1 MLLALLLS
9 GFFAPPA
16 FAFDVVFE
24 SAGKRVDWHG
34 DYESLGPIF
43 DYFFGSDLGRRA
55 LRITLLTYL
64 DAFELFR
71 LRLLARRFRDEL
83 PNRVANLTFIPG
95 TASRSRTSTSRAF
108 STATD
113 VIVDYSDLVVLNFSG
128 CGKRLYG

>member
-1 MLLALLLS
+1 MAELS
-9 GFFAPPA
+9 SSSSPL
-16 FAFDVVFE
+16 
-24 SAGKRVDWHG
+24 SASAAAS

-83 PNRVANLTFIPG
+83 PNRVASLAFITG
-95 TASRSRTSTSRAF
+95 TASRSTSTSTRAF
-108 STATD
+108 PTD
-113 VIVDYSDLVVLNFSG
+113 VFVDYSDLVVLNFSG
-128 CGKRLYG
+128 CGERLTG

>member
-1 MLLALLLS
+1 MAELS
-9 GFFAPPA
+9 SSSSPL
-16 FAFDVVFE
+16 
-24 SAGKRVDWHG
+24 SASAAAS

-83 PNRVANLTFIPG
+83 PNRVAGLTFITG

-108 STATD
+108 STD
-113 VIVDYSDLVVLNFSG
+113 VFVDYSDLVVLNFSG

>member
-1 MLLALLLS
+1 MAELS
-9 GFFAPPA
+9 SSSPPL
-16 FAFDVVFE
+16 
-24 SAGKRVDWHG
+24 SASAAAS

-83 PNRVANLTFIPG
+83 PNRVASLTFITE
-95 TASRSRTSTSRAF
+95 TASRRTSTSRAF
-108 STATD
+108 PTD
-113 VIVDYSDLVVLNFSG
+113 VFVDYSDLVVLNFPG
-128 CGKRLYG
+128 CGERLTG

>member
-1 MLLALLLS
+1 MAELS
-9 GFFAPPA
+9 SSSSPL
-16 FAFDVVFE
+16 
-24 SAGKRVDWHG
+24 SASAAAS

-83 PNRVANLTFIPG
+83 PNRVANLTFITG
-95 TASRSRTSTSRAF
+95 TASRSTSTSSSRAF
-108 STATD
+108 STD
-113 VIVDYSDLVVLNFSG
+113 VFVDYSDLVVLHFSG
-128 CGKRLYG
+128 CGERLTG

>member
-1 MLLALLLS
+1 MAELS
-9 GFFAPPA
+9 SSSSPL
-16 FAFDVVFE
+16 
-24 SAGKRVDWHG
+24 SASAAAS

-83 PNRVANLTFIPG
+83 PNRVANLTFITG
-95 TASRSRTSTSRAF
+95 TASRSRTSTSRAL
-108 STATD
+108 STD
-113 VIVDYSDLVVLNFSG
+113 VFVDYSDLVVLDFSG
-128 CGKRLYG
+128 CGERLTG

>member
-1 MLLALLLS
+1 MAELS
-9 GFFAPPA
+9 SSSSPL
-16 FAFDVVFE
+16 
-24 SAGKRVDWHG
+24 SASAAAS

-83 PNRVANLTFIPG
+83 PNRVASLTFITG

-108 STATD
+108 STD
-113 VIVDYSDLVVLNFSG
+113 VFVDYSDLVVLNFPG
-128 CGKRLYG
+128 CGERLTG

>member
-1 MLLALLLS
+1 MAELS
-9 GFFAPPA
+9 SSSSPL
-16 FAFDVVFE
+16 
-24 SAGKRVDWHG
+24 SASAAAS

-43 DYFFGSDLGRRA
+43 DYFFGLGRRA

-83 PNRVANLTFIPG
+83 PNRVANLTFITG

-108 STATD
+108 STD
-113 VIVDYSDLVVLNFSG
+113 VFVDYSDLVVLNFSG
-128 CGKRLYG
+128 CGERLTG

>member
-1 MLLALLLS
+1 MAELSSSSSAL
-9 GFFAPPA
+9 
-16 FAFDVVFE
+16 
-24 SAGKRVDWHG
+24 SASAAAS

-83 PNRVANLTFIPG
+83 PNRVASLTFITG
-95 TASRSRTSTSRAF
+95 TASRSTSTSSRAF
-108 STATD
+108 STD
-113 VIVDYSDLVVLNFSG
+113 VFVDYSDLVVLNFSG
-128 CGKRLYG
+128 CGERLTG

>member
-1 MLLALLLS
+1 MAELS
-9 GFFAPPA
+9 SSSSPL
-16 FAFDVVFE
+16 
-24 SAGKRVDWHG
+24 SASAAAS

-83 PNRVANLTFIPG
+83 PNRVASLTFITE
-95 TASRSRTSTSRAF
+95 TASTRRRTSSISSRAF
-108 STATD
+108 PTD
-113 VIVDYSDLVVLNFSG
+113 VFVDYSDLVVLNFSG
-128 CGKRLYG
+128 CGERLTG

>member
-1 MLLALLLS
+1 MAELSSSSSAL
-9 GFFAPPA
+9 
-16 FAFDVVFE
+16 
-24 SAGKRVDWHG
+24 SASAAAS

-83 PNRVANLTFIPG
+83 PNRVASLTFIIG

-108 STATD
+108 STD
-113 VIVDYSDLVVLNFSG
+113 VFVDYSDLVVLDFSG
-128 CGKRLYG
+128 CGERLTG

>member
-1 MLLALLLS
+1 MAELS
-9 GFFAPPA
+9 SSSSPL
-16 FAFDVVFE
+16 
-24 SAGKRVDWHG
+24 SASAAAS

-83 PNRVANLTFIPG
+83 PNRVASLTFITG

-108 STATD
+108 STD
-113 VIVDYSDLVVLNFSG
+113 VFVDYSDLVVLDFSG
-128 CGKRLYG
+128 CGERLTG